1 MADAK
6 ISALVAATTPLA
18 GTEVLPVVQSGT
30 TKKVS
35 VDNLTTGKF
44 IPANGITFPA
54 IQVAS
59 SDANTLDDYEEGVW
73 TPTLIASTTNF
84 ASVTYSAF
92 TGAKYTKIGRLVHVS
107 GVLRTATVDLTGA
120 AGIVQIGGLPFVNGA
135 STGGTTNGIAQSNI
149 NWAVGL
155 AGDFPLGGYIA
166 AGDSVINLSYRA
178 AINGRTFDLDP
189 SDIGTTVNQI
199 WFDATYHV

>member
-1 MADAK
+1 MLKTVGNPSTRYGDQT
-6 ISALVAATTPLA
+6 ILNGNIVIGTA
-18 GTEVLPVVQSGT
+18 G
-30 TKKVS
+30 
-35 VDNLTTGKF
+35 
-44 IPANGITFPA
+44 NGIDFSADPHAAGMT
-54 IQVAS
+54 S
-59 SDANTLDDYEEGVW
+59 ELLDDYEEGVW

-84 ASVTYSAF
+84 ASVTYNAF

-107 GVLRTATVDLTGA
+107 GIVRTATVDLTGA

-166 AGDSVINLSYRA
+166 AGASVINLSYRA
-178 AINGRTFDLDP
+178 AINNRTFDLDP